1 MLVNGSTADTDSI
14 NEHVA
19 VEIEMMCELA
29 RETQAKP
36 FVATLFEIETRWF
49 EDDLEPEV
57 TEKMVC
63 EALFA
68 CPIALIFTEI
78 DAWLRRQYRLRV
90 VPNSW
95 QSGGN
100 CAAAGLVLLMTGRA
114 VPIKVLRRHLSVVP
128 G

>member
-1 MLVNGSTADTDSI
+1 MLVEDSATDTATC

-29 RETQAKP
+29 RETRAKP

-49 EDDLEPEV
+49 EGDLEPEV
-57 TEKMVC
+57 SEKMVC
-63 EALFA
+63 EAVFA
-68 CPIALIFTEI
+68 CPMPLVFSEI
-78 DAWLRRQYRLRV
+78 DTWLRSQYRLRV

-114 VPIKVLRRHLSVVP
+114 IPIRVLRRHLSVVP
-128 G
+128 S